1 MISAAPKNLYHYTSF
16 AVLLSIVEKREL
28 WFTDFRFLND
38 SEEFHFARSVV
49 KNSLA
54 NYDFTRKAEMFRDLV
69 KGETLHMQSFDSLVK
84 NLKARLISTHFDAD
98 NIYARYTLSAYYRP
112 YIFSLSDDGDSL
124 SQWRAYG
131 NGEVCIEFD
140 VPKLMELGLG
150 QISKVEYK
158 HRTETDIR
166 VDRGLDKFFDDVY
179 KQFAA
184 CGRIDRET
192 IEDGSQ
198 DLGPTFRDVFKPINI
213 KHAGF
218 QDEREWRLVLEVSPR
233 TEKSGATFITA
244 GRYLTPRVKV
254 SILNKATSTL
264 DVISAVVFGPG
275 TDKQLASQSIAAL
288 NEAMSTKISCRF
300 SDIPYRV

>member
-1 MISAAPKNLYHYTSF
+1 MTVVMPKNLYHYTSF

-28 WFTDFRFLND
+28 WLTDFRFLND
-38 SEEFHFARSVV
+38 SEEFHFARSMVE
-49 KNSLA
+49 NSLA
-54 NYDFTRKAEMFRDLV
+54 DYNFTRKAEMFRDLA
-69 KGETLHMQSFDSLVK
+69 KDAAAHMQSFDDLVK

-98 NIYARYTLSAYYRP
+98 NIYARYNLSAYYMP

-158 HRTETDIR
+158 KRTEKDVRI
-166 VDRGLDKFFDDVY
+166 DEALDKFFDDVN
-179 KQFAA
+179 KQFVAY
-184 CGRIDRET
+184 GRIDRET

-198 DLGPTFRDVFKPINI
+198 DLGSTFKSTFKPINI

-218 QDEREWRLVLEVSPR
+218 QDESEWRLVIEISPL
-233 TEKSGATFITA
+233 TEKSGATFVTA
-244 GRYLTPRVKV
+244 GRYLTPRIRV
-254 SILNKATSTL
+254 SILNKTTSTL

-275 TDKQLASQSIAAL
+275 TDRQLAAHSITAL
-288 NEAMSTKISCRF
+288 NETMNTKINCRF